1 MNELINPVL
10 TSLKITCIATILC
23 GMLGIPLGF
32 IIAVKQFRGK
42 QPLITIL
49 NTMLA
54 LPTVVVGLFVYTL
67 VCRNSP
73 LGNLGLLFTVPAIII
88 GQVILALPII
98 VAFTHTAVSSVER
111 SARETAVTLGAEAL
125 TVTRTILWESRFGIT
140 AAIAACFG
148 RLIGEVG
155 VSMMLG
161 GNIQGYT
168 RTMTTAIALETS
180 KGEFG
185 YALHLGFILLAI
197 ALCVNIL
204 LRYMQGRGEQ

>member
-10 TSLKITCIATILC
+10 TSLNIAWCATLMCSII
-23 GMLGIPLGF
+23 GIPLGF
-32 IIAVKQFRGK
+32 ILAVKTFKGK
-42 QPLITIL
+42 QLLITVL
-49 NTMLA
+49 NTLLA

-67 VCRNSP
+67 ICRNSP
-73 LGNLGLLFTVPAIII
+73 LGSMGLLFTVPAIII
-88 GQVILALPII
+88 GQVILALPIM

-111 SARETAVTLGAEAL
+111 SARETAITLGAETL
-125 TVTRTILWESRFGIT
+125 TVTKTVLWESRFGIT

-180 KGEFG
+180 KGEFA
-185 YALHLGFILLAI
+185 YALHLGIILLAI
-197 ALCVNIL
+197 ALCMNIL
-204 LRYMQGRGEQ
+204 LRYMQGKGEQ

>member
-1 MNELINPVL
+1 MNELFGPVL
-10 TSLKITCIATILC
+10 PSLRIACSATLLC
-23 GMLGIPLGF
+23 AVIGIPLGF
-32 IIAVKQFRGK
+32 HIAVKSFRGK
-42 QPLITIL
+42 QLLITVL
-49 NTMLA
+49 NTLLA
-54 LPTVVVGLFVYTL
+54 LPTVVVGLFVFTL
-67 VCRNSP
+67 ICGNSP
-73 LGNLGLLFTVPAIII
+73 LGSMELLFTIPAIII
-88 GQVILALPII
+88 GQVILALPIM

-111 SARETAVTLGAEAL
+111 SARETAVTLGADAL
-125 TVTRTILWESRFGIT
+125 TVTKTIIWESRFGIT

-161 GNIQGYT
+161 GNIHGYT

-180 KGEFG
+180 KAEFA

-204 LRYMQGRGEQ
+204 LRYMQGRGEE